1 VEAHNDEVGGN
12 DDSKEV
18 EESDAPIIGGIECIV
33 GVSTDFF
40 ILFVSSDAVIVL
52 DNVKFDEILF
62 ETDVC
67 DKSVGSCT
75 CCSGEADDEADEN
88 SLPTRHAPPGRH
100 RTCPTCPCFWFCID

>member
-1 VEAHNDEVGGN
+1 MEAHNDEDGGN

-18 EESDAPIIGGIECIV
+18 EESDVPIIGGIEFIV

-67 DKSVGSCT
+67 DKSVGSVIKWNKHFRIWDVLVD
-75 CCSGEADDEADEN
+75 SN
-88 SLPTRHAPPGRH
+88 SIMHWIIRLILPLTLLYM
-100 RTCPTCPCFWFCID
+100 CIL

>member
-1 VEAHNDEVGGN
+1 MEAHNDEDGGN

-18 EESDAPIIGGIECIV
+18 EESDPPIIGGIECIV

-67 DKSVGSCT
+67 DKSVGSVIKWNKHFRIWDVLLD
-75 CCSGEADDEADEN
+75 SN
-88 SLPTRHAPPGRH
+88 SIIRLILPLTL
-100 RTCPTCPCFWFCID
+100 FNMCIL

>member
-1 VEAHNDEVGGN
+1 MEAHNDEDGGN

-67 DKSVGSCT
+67 DKSVGSVIKWNKHFRIWDVLVD
-75 CCSGEADDEADEN
+75 SN
-88 SLPTRHAPPGRH
+88 SIMHWIIRLILPLTLLYM
-100 RTCPTCPCFWFCID
+100 CIL

>member
-1 VEAHNDEVGGN
+1 MEAHNDEDEGN
-12 DDSKEV
+12 DDSKEA
-18 EESDAPIIGGIECIV
+18 EDSDAPIIGGIECIV

-67 DKSVGSCT
+67 DKSVGSVIKWNKHFRIWDVLLDGNSIIRCT
-75 CCSGEADDEADEN
+75 V
-88 SLPTRHAPPGRH
+88 
-100 RTCPTCPCFWFCID
+100 

>member
-1 VEAHNDEVGGN
+1 MDAEEDDIEDDVGEAAHFPVSVVEAHNDEDGGN

-18 EESDAPIIGGIECIV
+18 EESDVPIIGGIEFIV

-67 DKSVGSCT
+67 DKSVGSV
-75 CCSGEADDEADEN
+75 
-88 SLPTRHAPPGRH
+88 
-100 RTCPTCPCFWFCID
+100 IK

>member
-1 VEAHNDEVGGN
+1 MEAHNDEDWGN

-18 EESDAPIIGGIECIV
+18 EESDVPIIGGIEFIV

-67 DKSVGSCT
+67 DKSVGSVIKWNKHFRIWDVLVD
-75 CCSGEADDEADEN
+75 SN
-88 SLPTRHAPPGRH
+88 SIMHWIIRLILPLTLLYM
-100 RTCPTCPCFWFCID
+100 CIL